1 MLLRRYEYKLP
12 GELNR
17 QLTCQVDP
25 GFHQE
30 SKDNLIT
37 VVELYGPNYLMGGK
51 MTAQRLSVRYIPVLE
66 VVSYQEALKWCPE
79 GWTPDGNLQV
89 IDGSKR
95 LAVRKFEE
103 VEPDTREVLEI
114 VEVEYV

>member
-1 MLLRRYEYKLP
+1 MLLRRNEYKLP

-17 QLTCQVDP
+17 QLTCQVTSE
-25 GFHQE
+25 FHME
-30 SKDNLIT
+30 SQDNLIT
-37 VVELYGPNYLMGGK
+37 VVELYGPNPLPGK
-51 MTAQRLSVRYIPVLE
+51 MTAQKLSVQYIPVPE
-66 VVSYQEALKWCPE
+66 VVGYNEALKWCPK
-79 GWTPDGNLQV
+79 GWTPDGDLQV

-95 LAVRKFEE
+95 LAIRRFEE